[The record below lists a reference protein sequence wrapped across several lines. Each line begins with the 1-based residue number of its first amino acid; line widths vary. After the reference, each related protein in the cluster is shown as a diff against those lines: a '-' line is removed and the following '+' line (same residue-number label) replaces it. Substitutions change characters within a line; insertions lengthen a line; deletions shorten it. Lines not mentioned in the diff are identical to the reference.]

1 MKRSSQGS
9 RPASE
14 SRASSLPV
22 HLGSQPQTQFHGLP
36 FPSQLSFPSPGVITF
51 VFTTL
56 KKTNILKRGLA
67 DRCSYAKWPLW
78 MS

>member
-1 MKRSSQGS
+1 MERSSQGS

-14 SRASSLPV
+14 SRASRLPV

-56 KKTNILKRGLA
+56 KKTNILKGDSLTVARMLSGPCG
-67 DRCSYAKWPLW
+67 RS
-78 MS
+78 